1 MLDWTRNMGVKR
13 WRTRTLDRTERT
25 SNVREAKLIQKRK
38 KIEYAQ
44 ITNNKQKN
52 TLENNKK
59 AHKINMMIFKEFMR
73 SNNKRVVLS
82 FIHTNSCTFS
92 YNHVSV
98 F

>member
-52 TLENNKK
+52 ALENNKK
-59 AHKINMMIFKEFMR
+59 AHKN
-73 SNNKRVVLS
+73 
-82 FIHTNSCTFS
+82 
-92 YNHVSV
+92 
-98 F
+98 